1 MGLFLAG
8 CGGSQLVSGPPT
20 QQPVSGADE
29 PAIAPP
35 PALAEALEGLADYSA
50 RFARYEPAD
59 EPNGD
64 LAHVVWPRWLL
75 DLDPEIM
82 QLYEF
87 QILNGPLMRYM
98 PCFCGCHV
106 GDGHRSN
113 RSCYVDRVNPDGSV
127 VFDSMAPT

>member
-1 MGLFLAG
+1 MGMVLTG

-20 QQPVSGADE
+20 QAPQTATTGPATPPSATLADE
-29 PAIAPP
+29 
-35 PALAEALEGLADYSA
+35 LEGLVDYSA
-50 RFARYEPAD
+50 RFAQYEPAD

-64 LAHVVWPRWLL
+64 LAKVVWPQWLL
-75 DLDPEIM
+75 DLDPEIK

-98 PCFCGCHV
+98 PCFCGCQNE
-106 GDGHRSN
+106 DGHRNN
-113 RSCYVDRVNPDGSV
+113 RNCYVDTVNPDGSV